1 MRISASRCA
10 PLEKASDILLCLAAI
25 YNVAE
30 QARNA
35 ATRTRAEETLAAAV
49 HSAAA
54 AVHSAAAGCIT
65 HPSPRTPHAWH
76 QFSNVP
82 G

>member
-35 ATRTRAEETLAAAV
+35 AKRTRAEETLAAAV

-54 AVHSAAAGCIT
+54 ACIT